1 MTAVWTVVTLF
12 AVQFL
17 HAEEKIGGWV
27 NVSLEQR
34 YVGLRV
40 SRVIHDKPMLWTD
53 VGLTLPKGFTAGLW
67 YSQAL
72 DEKSP
77 NFGNEIDI
85 WAEWQNELPHD
96 YSISFGSV
104 YFILTP
110 LDELG
115 KDNIADH
122 WIRLNKSFGFGKH
135 TLTPEIRAEWMWTT
149 PDFDDGSV
157 ILMPNV
163 RHVWSEPLSINRL
176 TLDHTMMT
184 VWDDGFKFA
193 GNSSKGVFARWYG
206 GLHWRLTENVSIRL
220 PGWTVLAP
228 ITDPGDGRKFATSIN
243 TGITFS
249 F

>member
-1 MTAVWTVVTLF
+1 MANDNDDQEKT
-12 AVQFL
+12 
-17 HAEEKIGGWV
+17 EEPTGKKLEKAKEEG
-27 NVSLEQR
+27 NVSKSAE
-34 YVGLRV
+34 VN
-40 SRVIHDKPMLWTD
+40 SVIL
-53 VGLTLPKGFTAGLW
+53 LTLAVIVM
-67 YSQAL
+67 YAS
-72 DEKSP
+72 
-77 NFGNEIDI
+77 
-85 WAEWQNELPHD
+85 
-96 YSISFGSV
+96 
-104 YFILTP
+104 
-110 LDELG
+110 
-115 KDNIADH
+115 
-122 WIRLNKSFGFGKH
+122 
-135 TLTPEIRAEWMWTT
+135 AEWMWTT